1 MKRVFV
7 TVGTTKF
14 PKLIDAI
21 TRSTTLKTLQDRGYN
36 FVQVQ
41 TGRDFQG
48 VNLEAEIKATVEQQG
63 TSWTVQLA
71 DCSLTLK
78 YHEYFEHFEEEIR
91 AADLVISHAGAG
103 SCLDA
108 LRLNKPLIVVI
119 NEDLMDNHQTEL
131 AKQLEKNGHVYFCV
145 PSTLAATLRFDLTK
159 LVPYPKI
166 DEKLFANYLDKT
178 VKPLVLHRSTR
189 MQCGQ
194 TIVSVAQF
202 TATNDKNAN
211 LQTVSR
217 LVQNASSQG
226 AKACDYIS
234 RNKDELIALSEP
246 LDGPLMT
253 AYKTLAR
260 SFNVWLS
267 IGGFHQKLEG
277 NRVCNS
283 HVLINHEG
291 TILGQYR
298 KIHLFD
304 VSIPDKNIH
313 LKESDA
319 ITAGSSILPP
329 CSTPA
334 GNNAQCYD
342 LRFPEQSTILRSEG
356 ADILTFPSAFTRETG
371 QVHWEPLLKARAIEN
386 QCYVVAAAQY
396 GEHNESR
403 ISFGQSMIIDPMGK
417 VIAECPKYSA
427 ECPTNESIAVATIDL
442 ELVANARKNMPVFS
456 HRRNDIYSLNT
467 IRTKEDIKDDRMYSF
482 ADKSIP
488 GSTVFYKSAYCFAFT
503 NIRCVVP
510 GHVLVSTIRRVQR
523 LHDMTQEE
531 IADLFQTA
539 VKISKIM
546 EAAYQAASSTV
557 CVQDG
562 EYAGQTV
569 PQVHVHILPRKKGD
583 FANNDDIYSRLADQ
597 DRDTNPTS
605 RRTLQEQVEEAAY
618 LRTFFL

>member
-1 MKRVFV
+1 MF
-7 TVGTTKF
+7 
-14 PKLIDAI
+14 
-21 TRSTTLKTLQDRGYN
+21 
-36 FVQVQ
+36 
-41 TGRDFQG
+41 
-48 VNLEAEIKATVEQQG
+48 
-63 TSWTVQLA
+63 
-71 DCSLTLK
+71 
-78 YHEYFEHFEEEIR
+78 
-91 AADLVISHAGAG
+91 
-103 SCLDA
+103 
-108 LRLNKPLIVVI
+108 
-119 NEDLMDNHQTEL
+119 
-131 AKQLEKNGHVYFCV
+131 KNILHC
-145 PSTLAATLRFDLTK
+145 R
-159 LVPYPKI
+159 
-166 DEKLFANYLDKT
+166 T

-226 AKACDYIS
+226 AKMVFLPEACDYIS

-334 GNNAQCYD
+334 GNVGLLICYD